1 MHKSKPASAGG
12 SLARH
17 KVEAQSDSPEC
28 CARLKQNK
36 WNLLYLVLAALIA
49 FSLFAVPQIA
59 IGYMNRTKGNI
70 ITVLPE

>member
-1 MHKSKPASAGG
+1 MHK
-12 SLARH
+12 
-17 KVEAQSDSPEC
+17 
-28 CARLKQNK
+28 NK